1 MTWWTWRS
9 PTTPGTPR
17 GVLLNIH
24 LNSEGEIEELR
35 DAFVP
40 GALETL
46 TVGEGDDVKT
56 IPGYTQVDSIR
67 KFYGGGPSMILR

>member
-24 LNSEGEIEELR
+24 MDSQGELEDLR

-40 GALETL
+40 EALETL
-46 TVGEGDDVKT
+46 TVGEGDDAKT

>member
-1 MTWWTWRS
+1 MDS
-9 PTTPGTPR
+9 Q
-17 GVLLNIH
+17 
-24 LNSEGEIEELR
+24 GELEDLR

-40 GALETL
+40 EALETL